1 MNFSIKKCLLG
12 AAVLGLISGCGGG
25 DSSSAPAASTLSGL
39 AAVGSPIV
47 NGAVKVVCAV
57 GSALDTQTDAT
68 GAGTVTRSGQT
79 LPCAVEVSG
88 GTIGTG
94 GAANASAYHSVATSA
109 GTVNVTPLSDLL
121 IANLSGVDPSTWFAG
136 VSASSLG
143 QINSAALSTSLT
155 KIRTVLAGLTALGS
169 IDPITLPFT
178 AASGNAIDD
187 MLSALWAA
195 LASSGVSYSSL
206 LSAATAS
213 TISVPAGLGTALS
226 AAYAN
231 TTSGGGT
238 KPSNG
243 SGCTGAVATFFAANV
258 RTSTGTIATYNATPN
273 ATPTVLGVFANGTTA
288 SVTVHSDCTV
298 TVGNITLTAWD
309 GTFFNANNQVDV
321 DMAGIGFRFGH
332 FEKFQNGTSL
342 LGFQDPTNTDAV
354 QFSLP

>member
-1 MNFSIKKCLLG
+1 MNLSIKMCLLG
-12 AAVLGLISGCGGG
+12 VAVLGSISGCGGG
-25 DSSSAPAASTLSGL
+25 DSSSTPAASTLSGL

-47 NGAVKVVCAV
+47 NGAVKVVCTG
-57 GSALDTQTDAT
+57 GSALNTQTDAT
-68 GAGTVTRSGQT
+68 GAWTVTISGQT

-88 GTIGTG
+88 GSIGTG
-94 GAANASAYHSVATSA
+94 GVVNANAYHSVATSA
-109 GTVNVTPLSDLL
+109 GTVNVTPLTDLL
-121 IANLSGVDPSTWFAG
+121 IANISGVDPSAWFSGA
-136 VSASSLG
+136 SPSSLG
-143 QINSAALSTSLT
+143 QINSGVLNAALA
-155 KIRTVLAGLTALGS
+155 KIRTALAGLTALGS

-195 LASSGVSYSSL
+195 LASSGVNYSSL

-231 TTSGGGT
+231 TSSGGAPT
-238 KPSNG
+238 PSDG
-243 SGCTGAVATFFAANV
+243 SGCTGAVATFFAANA
-258 RTSTGTIATYNATPN
+258 RTATGTIATYNATPN

-288 SVTVHSDCTV
+288 SVTVHSNCTI
-298 TVGNITLTAWD
+298 TVGSYTLTAVD

-321 DMAGIGFRFGH
+321 DMAGTGFRFGH
-332 FEKFQNGTSL
+332 FEKFADGTSL
-342 LGFQDPTNTDAV
+342 LGFQDPSNTDAA